1 MMSSEGSSGVSHA
14 RMVDYLRDI
23 HARPS
28 GTGAILNLFRGAK
41 VRGAADLNV
50 LADVVAD
57 PGWRL
62 DLARHGFDEVR
73 HSYLLLRR
81 MEELHFRAFRLPPQV
96 DRVEG
101 LFERCRARDVKD
113 VYADRGSVNEAELM
127 ELAAAVFIPE
137 KDAVL
142 KLRANYEALA
152 DDPRTQTLV
161 GIMLRDD
168 ERHVDYLGAWLLHF
182 ERRFSPRAV
191 KAALD
196 RLRAVF
202 DDLNFVY
209 YGSLEDYFVR
219 AATAAV
225 SVSV

>member
-1 MMSSEGSSGVSHA
+1 MSHE
-14 RMVDYLRDI
+14 RMVEYLRDI

-28 GTGAILNLFRGAK
+28 GTGAILNLFRGPK
-41 VRGAADLNV
+41 VRGAADLNI
-50 LADVVAD
+50 LADVVVE
-57 PGWRL
+57 PERRL
-62 DLARHGFDEVR
+62 TLARHGFDEVR

-101 LFERCRARDVKD
+101 LLERCRARDVKD

-142 KLRANYEALA
+142 KLRANYAALTR
-152 DDPRTQTLV
+152 DPRTQALV
-161 GIMLRDD
+161 GVMLRDD
-168 ERHVDYLGAWLLHF
+168 ERHVDYLATWLEHF
-182 ERRFSPRAV
+182 ERRFSARAV

-202 DDLNFVY
+202 DDLDFVY
-209 YGSLEDYFVR
+209 YGSLEEYFAR
-219 AATAAV
+219 AATASA
-225 SVSV
+225 